1 MGYQDYQELLINP
14 KPFLN
19 ELLDKNVIVRLKWG
33 IEYQG
38 KLVSFDKYMNL
49 QLKDTEEVIAGQ
61 TTGKLGEILI
71 RCNNVLF
78 VKEGNNDE

>member
-1 MGYQDYQELLINP
+1 
-14 KPFLN
+14 
-19 ELLDKNVIVRLKWG
+19 VIVRLKWG

>member
-1 MGYQDYQELLINP
+1 M
-14 KPFLN
+14 
-19 ELLDKNVIVRLKWG
+19 IVRLKWG

-61 TTGKLGEILI
+61 ITGKLGEILI

>member
-1 MGYQDYQELLINP
+1 M
-14 KPFLN
+14 
-19 ELLDKNVIVRLKWG
+19 IVRLKWG

>member
-1 MGYQDYQELLINP
+1 M
-14 KPFLN
+14 
-19 ELLDKNVIVRLKWG
+19 IVRLKWG

-49 QLKDTEEVIAGQ
+49 QLKDSEEVIAGQ